1 MLIEFHKTGLNDF
14 MADSV
19 SAKNQT
25 PSDPSLGVFG
35 FLGGERMRMEQVRIM
50 VKTNGQSVSEKC
62 V

>member
-1 MLIEFHKTGLNDF
+1 MVQFRISLNTNL
-14 MADSV
+14 ADSV